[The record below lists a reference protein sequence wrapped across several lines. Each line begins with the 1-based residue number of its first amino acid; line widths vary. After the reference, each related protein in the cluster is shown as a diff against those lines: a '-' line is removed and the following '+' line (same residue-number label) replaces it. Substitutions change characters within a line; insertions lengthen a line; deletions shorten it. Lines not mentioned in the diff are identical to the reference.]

1 MNQVSLSDVYW
12 FQEGPGVRNW
22 QFKESGIKL
31 LNVANITKQ
40 GKIDLDKTDR
50 HLSTEEVDSK
60 YQHFLIDEGDLV
72 IASSGITND
81 EDNLLRTKIAFIEK
95 QHLPLCLNT
104 STIRFK
110 AKDGV
115 SDLKFLKHWLNSL
128 EFRQQI
134 TKEVT
139 GIAQKNFGPSHL
151 KKIKISLPPL
161 TEQRRIASILD
172 QADELRQKRQQ
183 AIEKL
188 DQFLQA
194 TFIDMFGDPKINPY
208 KFNIEKLSKF
218 YIDSKNGTKCGP
230 FGSALKRHEYV
241 EDGIPVWSM
250 DVITLSGEFIDNPS
264 LWVTNEKFRELES
277 YSVEQGDVIIS
288 RAGTVGKMGVVHS
301 QYDKSLISTNLIRLR
316 FGKKLLPEYFV
327 ALMTYCKHRLSRL
340 QTGAD
345 GAFTHM
351 NTGILDNLEFP
362 YPPIEKQK
370 QFVDFLHM
378 VNNNKQ
384 ILLESYKRMNDL
396 FVSIQHQAFSGTL

>member
-1 MNQVSLSDVYW
+1 MIKQVALSEVYW

-22 QFKESGIKL
+22 QFKDSGIKL

-50 HLSTEEVDSK
+50 YLSKEEVDSK

-81 EDNLLRTKIAFIEK
+81 ADNLLRTKIAFIEK

-110 AKDGV
+110 AKEGI

-161 TEQRRIASILD
+161 SEQRRIASILD

-188 DQFLQA
+188 DQLLQA
-194 TFIDMFGDPKINPY
+194 TFIDMFGDPVSNPKGWEKVEVGKVTTCIVPGRDKPKSFTGSIPWITTDDLNSLGYTSQSKKRMGLTQTEIDDVRAKVIPFQSVVMSCVGNLGITSIANNEFVMNQQLHSYQCLEQITPEFLMFCLPFEKNYMFSRATSTTLPYMNKTVCNSVPVILPPIGLQEKWSKILLSIEEHKQSLY
-208 KFNIEKLSKF
+208 KQLDMQNQLFSALQNQAF
-218 YIDSKNGTKCGP
+218 NGT
-230 FGSALKRHEYV
+230 L
-241 EDGIPVWSM
+241 
-250 DVITLSGEFIDNPS
+250 
-264 LWVTNEKFRELES
+264 
-277 YSVEQGDVIIS
+277 
-288 RAGTVGKMGVVHS
+288 
-301 QYDKSLISTNLIRLR
+301 
-316 FGKKLLPEYFV
+316 
-327 ALMTYCKHRLSRL
+327 
-340 QTGAD
+340 
-345 GAFTHM
+345 
-351 NTGILDNLEFP
+351 
-362 YPPIEKQK
+362 
-370 QFVDFLHM
+370 
-378 VNNNKQ
+378 
-384 ILLESYKRMNDL
+384 
-396 FVSIQHQAFSGTL
+396 